1 MLDTGLVVR
10 CACVLVILVKQVWDI
25 VPAYVYV
32 WGTVLVAVF
41 FGDNVFNDMCE
52 RHSVC
57 LDVLKTCT

>member
-1 MLDTGLVVR
+1 MLDTGLVLCCV
-10 CACVLVILVKQVWDI
+10 CVLMILVKQVWDI
-25 VPAYVYV
+25 VPACVYV

-41 FGDNVFNDMCE
+41 VGDNVFNDMCE